1 MAKEANLSGANKPVT
16 LSQDELSK
24 IYSINAQNQQLK
36 VQNKQLIDQLEAYR
50 KNEFY
55 LILDWNYKVVTT
67 DSSLFSPEF
76 KKQCAQRVE
85 EMLTPKEEPK
95 EDSKEEK

>member
-36 VQNKQLIDQLEAYR
+36 AQNKQLIDQLEAYR

-67 DSSLFSPEF
+67 DSPLFSSEF